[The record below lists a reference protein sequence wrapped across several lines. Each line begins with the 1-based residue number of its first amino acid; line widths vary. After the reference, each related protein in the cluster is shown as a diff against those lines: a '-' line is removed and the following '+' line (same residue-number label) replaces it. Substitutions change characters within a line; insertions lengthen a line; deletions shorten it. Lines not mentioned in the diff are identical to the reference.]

1 MEFCLNNE
9 KLCVRVSSLGAELRS
24 VRGAD
29 GTEYLWQGDERFW
42 RGRATNIFPYVGR
55 LTEDSYLWR
64 GARYKMGRH
73 GFARGSEFTAEAAT
87 DTRLVLSLRA
97 GEATRESYPFDFK
110 FSLIYELSGDTLR
123 QTYRVEN
130 RGEGDMPFG
139 LGGHPGFNAPLAPGL
154 RFEDYRLEFS
164 APCEPQRV
172 LLSPQYYASGEEAPY
187 ALENNAIPLRHDLF
201 DADVRHTARR
211 GGERDAQIRA
221 RRPRR

>member
-73 GFARGSEFTAEAAT
+73 GFARGS
-87 DTRLVLSLRA
+87 
-97 GEATRESYPFDFK
+97 
-110 FSLIYELSGDTLR
+110 
-123 QTYRVEN
+123 
-130 RGEGDMPFG
+130 
-139 LGGHPGFNAPLAPGL
+139 
-154 RFEDYRLEFS
+154 
-164 APCEPQRV
+164 
-172 LLSPQYYASGEEAPY
+172 
-187 ALENNAIPLRHDLF
+187 
-201 DADVRHTARR
+201 
-211 GGERDAQIRA
+211 
-221 RRPRR
+221 

>member
-87 DTRLVLSLRA
+87 DTRLILSLRA

-123 QTYRVEN
+123 QTYCVEN

-139 LGGHPGFNAPLAPGL
+139 LGGHPGFNVPLAEVRGLPPGVFRAL
-154 RFEDYRLEFS
+154 RAAARPALAPVLRLRRGS
-164 APCEPQRV
+164 A
-172 LLSPQYYASGEEAPY
+172 
-187 ALENNAIPLRHDLF
+187 LR
-201 DADVRHTARR
+201 ARKQRHTAPPRPLRR
-211 GGERDAQIRA
+211 
-221 RRPRR
+221 

>member
-87 DTRLVLSLRA
+87 DTRLILSLRA

-130 RGEGDMPFG
+130 RGEVRG
-139 LGGHPGFNAPLAPGL
+139 LPPGVFRALRAAARPALAPVL
-154 RFEDYRLEFS
+154 RLRRGS
-164 APCEPQRV
+164 A
-172 LLSPQYYASGEEAPY
+172 
-187 ALENNAIPLRHDLF
+187 LR
-201 DADVRHTARR
+201 ARKQRHTAPPRPLRR
-211 GGERDAQIRA
+211 
-221 RRPRR
+221 

>member
-97 GEATRESYPFDFK
+97 GEATRESYPLYTSF
-110 FSLIYELSGDTLR
+110 
-123 QTYRVEN
+123 
-130 RGEGDMPFG
+130 P
-139 LGGHPGFNAPLAPGL
+139 
-154 RFEDYRLEFS
+154 
-164 APCEPQRV
+164 
-172 LLSPQYYASGEEAPY
+172 
-187 ALENNAIPLRHDLF
+187 AIPCARP
-201 DADVRHTARR
+201 TASRTAAR
-211 GGERDAQIRA
+211 AICPSAWAGIRA
-221 RRPRR
+221 STCPWPPG

>member
-110 FSLIYELSGDTLR
+110 FSLIY
-123 QTYRVEN
+123 
-130 RGEGDMPFG
+130 
-139 LGGHPGFNAPLAPGL
+139 
-154 RFEDYRLEFS
+154 
-164 APCEPQRV
+164 
-172 LLSPQYYASGEEAPY
+172 
-187 ALENNAIPLRHDLF
+187 
-201 DADVRHTARR
+201 
-211 GGERDAQIRA
+211 
-221 RRPRR
+221 